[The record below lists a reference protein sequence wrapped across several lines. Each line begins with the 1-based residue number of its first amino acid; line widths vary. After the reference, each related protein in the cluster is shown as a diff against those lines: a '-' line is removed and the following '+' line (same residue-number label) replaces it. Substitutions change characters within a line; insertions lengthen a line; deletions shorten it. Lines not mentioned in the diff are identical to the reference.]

1 MEHVRSLVVNPNLDE
16 ASRVQRLTR
25 RGILRLAG
33 FTAVAGVVLAAR
45 GASIVPVVFANASRT
60 SAQAQVAPATATSAP
75 VRTADSGASA
85 VAAAAAAIQQGGA
98 ALVGIDYP
106 SIEIS
111 SQQLASNVYALTGSA
126 DVDPG
131 HPEAAGGRIGVL
143 LGPDGVLLVDGQ
155 YAPLTDRVVA
165 VVRQLSSAP
174 IRFLV
179 NTHEHPDHA
188 GGNANFARLGALIL
202 AREEARQDLAQ
213 PLPPAVGNAV
223 GAELLQALQTAAGSP
238 ADPLRLP
245 VLTYSAGGDQI
256 RLNGETIDLI
266 PVPSSHT
273 HGDTIVRFESADVML
288 IGDFYRNYG
297 YPFVDTLHGGST
309 SGILQALDLVTSLAG
324 PDTKLVPGHGSI
336 VTAADV
342 LPYRDMIVAV
352 QASIQHMVDQGKTL
366 QEVLDA
372 RPTAAYDASLPGGT
386 TPLPGVGSSA
396 DRFVST
402 IYGELKAAPS
412 R

>member
-1 MEHVRSLVVNPNLDE
+1 VTSLVVNLEESSP
-16 ASRVQRLTR
+16 VQRLTR
-25 RGILRLAG
+25 RGFVRLAG
-33 FTAVAGVVLAAR
+33 FAAAAAAALSAQE
-45 GASIVPVVFANASRT
+45 ASIAPVALANASRT
-60 SAQAQVAPATATSAP
+60 SAQAQVAPASATSTP
-75 VRTADSGASA
+75 GSTGDGGASA
-85 VAAAAAAIQQGGA
+85 LAAATAAIQQGGA
-98 ALVGIDYP
+98 ALVGIDYA

-111 SQQLASNVYALTGSA
+111 TQQLASNVYALTGSA

-143 LGPDGVLLVDGQ
+143 VGPDGLLLVDGQ
-155 YAPLTDRVVA
+155 YAPLTDKVVA
-165 VVRQLSSAP
+165 AVEQLGSAP

-202 AREEARQDLAQ
+202 AREEERQDLAQ
-213 PLPPAVGNAV
+213 PLPRAVNNAV
-223 GAELLQALQTAAGSP
+223 GADLLQALQTAAGSP
-238 ADPLRLP
+238 DDQLRLP

-273 HGDTIVRFESADVML
+273 HGDTIVRFEDADVML

-324 PDTKLVPGHGSI
+324 PNTQLVPGHGGI
-336 VTAADV
+336 VTVAD
-342 LPYRDMIVAV
+342 LPRYRNMVVAI
-352 QASIQHMVDQGKTL
+352 QASIQQMVDQGMTL
-366 QEVLDA
+366 QDVLDA
-372 RPTAAYDASLPGGT
+372 RPTSAYDASVPGGT

-402 IYGELKAAPS
+402 IYGELRATPS